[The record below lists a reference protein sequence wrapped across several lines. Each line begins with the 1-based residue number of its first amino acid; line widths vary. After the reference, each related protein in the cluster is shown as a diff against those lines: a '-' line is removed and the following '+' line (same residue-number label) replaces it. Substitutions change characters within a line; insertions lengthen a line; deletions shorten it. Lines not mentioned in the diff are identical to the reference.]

1 MAKPKGRARDFQD
14 PDEQVTKDY
23 DPEANAPESD
33 NGSDSDAS
41 DDQHAGT
48 EHYVS
53 VGKSKLREKEGVS
66 LGPQYRGSRVS
77 RSALEDVSEQD
88 DSEGESSG
96 GDEIYDDPETA
107 NLSADELQASD
118 SEIDSDN
125 ALAES
130 DAERFGDFS
139 FRGSSKPVSS
149 NSKRNNRP
157 TAADFMSS
165 DDDNGEGGADIE
177 EDSSGAEVYE
187 SDDDMDDGLDALV
200 DGGASSASDDVESD
214 EEGGGLQESDADDDD
229 EEEEGGETASEASE
243 GPNGKSRNSKPH
255 MAAFSKRADVE
266 KGLAI
271 QQQRKSYD
279 CLLNLRIRLQ
289 KALIAANTLPTM
301 EVDLDEASE
310 PYEAAEEAA
319 VKLLNTISTLRKNF
333 GVKAGDKRKR
343 DLDIAMDSETI
354 WRQLQDEDATAVQFR
369 EDRLEKWSRKVQ
381 SVNVTPTALGQKN
394 KTLVSA
400 LQDQLANPES
410 RLLKRTRVPRSCAPA
425 QAAKKMAEDEAVY
438 DDADFYQ
445 LLLKELVDQRTVESS
460 SAQTSAVPTVMLT
473 AAKEAKV
480 RKQVD
485 RKASKGRKMRFT
497 VHEKLQ
503 NFMAPEDRT
512 SWEGDAIDRFF
523 GTLFG
528 RKMELNEDESGDE
541 EMDGLDAEE
550 EGLRLFRN

>member
-1 MAKPKGRARDFQD
+1 
-14 PDEQVTKDY
+14 
-23 DPEANAPESD
+23 
-33 NGSDSDAS
+33 
-41 DDQHAGT
+41 
-48 EHYVS
+48 
-53 VGKSKLREKEGVS
+53 
-66 LGPQYRGSRVS
+66 
-77 RSALEDVSEQD
+77 VSEQD

-214 EEGGGLQESDADDDD
+214 EEGGGLQESDADDDE

-255 MAAFSKRADVE
+255 MSAFSKRADVE